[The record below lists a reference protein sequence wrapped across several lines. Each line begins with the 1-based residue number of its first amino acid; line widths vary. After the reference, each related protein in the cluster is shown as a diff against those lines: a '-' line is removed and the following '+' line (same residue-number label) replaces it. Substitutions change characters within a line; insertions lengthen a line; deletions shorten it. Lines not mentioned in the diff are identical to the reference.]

1 MSKKDSRP
9 SEYKTCPYIELKRDD
24 DQGIVEHLVTVFG
37 IVDHGKDVSHPGAFA
52 KTIAERGTKIRVL
65 DAHNTA
71 SLLNV
76 VGKPLS
82 LKEVG
87 KDELPATILA
97 EYPDA
102 TGGLWARTQFLMDT
116 PEGKGVFTRI
126 KEGAV
131 DEFSYGYDALDYD
144 YDTIKADGEDVE
156 VRNLRTMRLWE
167 YSPVLWGMNPA
178 TTMMSAKEDVEP
190 NTTSDVELP
199 PDDEKAD
206 EEYQCECLECGHTMS
221 SSEHCK
227 DIKCPECGGEARR
240 AERPGKGEAEP
251 DEMKP
256 EVTENYVR
264 IPVDKGD
271 HEGHRIRTIAI
282 SAEKGI
288 KALYCGECKAV
299 ITYLFDKDK
308 WDVDEAKKWVADHKK
323 SVDDAIDHKWLEI
336 PEEVDEAALLDEI
349 LKTLIE
355 AELFA

>member
-9 SEYKTCPYIELKRDD
+9 SEYKTFPYIELKRED
-24 DQGIVEHLVTVFG
+24 DQGIVEHLITVFG
-37 IVDHGKDVSHPGAFA
+37 IMDHGKDVSHPGAFA
-52 KTIAERGTKIRVL
+52 KTIAERGGKIRVL
-65 DAHNTA
+65 DAHNTG

-82 LKEVG
+82 LREVG
-87 KDELPATILA
+87 KDELPPTVLE

-144 YDTIKADGEDVE
+144 YDTIKADGEDIE

-178 TTMMSAKEDVEP
+178 TTMMSAKEDAVEEPEVEP
-190 NTTSDVELP
+190 EPED
-199 PDDEKAD
+199 KAD
-206 EEYQCECLECGHTMS
+206 
-221 SSEHCK
+221 
-227 DIKCPECGGEARR
+227 PE
-240 AERPGKGEAEP
+240 PN
-251 DEMKP
+251 EMKP

-282 SAEKGI
+282 SKEKGI
-288 KALYCGECKAV
+288 KALYCGECKKV

-308 WDVDEAKKWVADHKK
+308 WDVADARKWIKDHKK

-336 PEEVDEAALLDEI
+336 PEDEVDEVALLEEI
-349 LKTLIE
+349 QKALIE
-355 AELFA
+355 TYLFA